1 MISNL
6 LLLFLVIA
14 KVTLFT
20 GLGPGIA
27 IAILFET
34 FGVGAV
40 RPQQSESGH
49 VRGSNP
55 RFVSDSFSANS
66 ISSGG
71 GQLVQK
77 KPGTLHRTTSPPR
90 KVRLA

>member
-1 MISNL
+1 MHSELLNL
-6 LLLFLVIA
+6 QLFAAAIVKVLLM
-14 KVTLFT
+14 T

-27 IAILFET
+27 IAILFEK

-55 RFVSDSFSANS
+55 RFVSDFFSANS
-66 ISSGG
+66 INSGSG
-71 GQLVQK
+71 PLA
-77 KPGTLHRTTSPPR
+77 TTSGAQRARPGR
-90 KVRLA
+90 SRRYA